1 MASIKTLLRRERFTK
16 LIFANRSFGP
26 EKLNLQTVSWINM
39 KKIIA
44 IVSAALLL
52 AAACKQTPS
61 VPATDAAGQTA
72 DATALVTAPAD
83 TVTYDTTTFTTIE
96 WIDPI
101 EKELGK
107 LVPGKEIEITWRF
120 RNSGQRPLIIENV
133 GATCGCTIPEKPEQP
148 FAPGQTGTIRA
159 KFNGSGSG
167 FILKQV
173 FVTANTKPSREHTL
187 VFKAEVTDKK

>member
-1 MASIKTLLRRERFTK
+1 
-16 LIFANRSFGP
+16 
-26 EKLNLQTVSWINM
+26 M
-39 KKIIA
+39 KKIIVIA
-44 IVSAALLL
+44 GVALLL
-52 AAACKQTPS
+52 ATACKPTPNVTAADGS
-61 VPATDAAGQTA
+61 VSPLDP
-72 DATALVTAPAD
+72 VTLPLKQAPAD

-107 LVPGKEIEITWRF
+107 LVPGKEKEVTWRF

-159 KFNGSGSG
+159 TFNGSGSG